1 MALSDQSF
9 TSPYAPWAS
18 ALSDA
23 QATLE
28 FLIVLSFLHPGKKN
42 TVADNISN
50 PQKNLFTFMA
60 VWFKVSEVMLE
71 LLIKKRVEFLIN
83 NVTSFWEVK
92 PAA

>member
-1 MALSDQSF
+1 
-9 TSPYAPWAS
+9 
-18 ALSDA
+18 
-23 QATLE
+23 
-28 FLIVLSFLHPGKKN
+28 
-42 TVADNISN
+42 VADNISN